1 MRDIQERCMSI
12 LLSRVIVDS
21 GVVPPDGYE
30 RAPCSV
36 DRNDRSD
43 DGDQHDQSHLLEP
56 LGQLEAQ
63 GVRPDPPGQRRD
75 ISPCGRH
82 GHSHSSPS
90 HVDSYWRIP
99 SRGELSVRLPQRR
112 SLSSGAG
119 NRRWWQ
125 AWTRP
130 LLLSERRGSEGGWN
144 SLRPGDGKKA

>member
-1 MRDIQERCMSI
+1 MSI

-63 GVRPDPPGQRRD
+63 GVRLQVNAETYLP
-75 ISPCGRH
+75 
-82 GHSHSSPS
+82 
-90 HVDSYWRIP
+90 VDDMVILTP
-99 SRGELSVRLPQRR
+99 LPY
-112 SLSSGAG
+112 
-119 NRRWWQ
+119 
-125 AWTRP
+125 T
-130 LLLSERRGSEGGWN
+130 
-144 SLRPGDGKKA
+144 